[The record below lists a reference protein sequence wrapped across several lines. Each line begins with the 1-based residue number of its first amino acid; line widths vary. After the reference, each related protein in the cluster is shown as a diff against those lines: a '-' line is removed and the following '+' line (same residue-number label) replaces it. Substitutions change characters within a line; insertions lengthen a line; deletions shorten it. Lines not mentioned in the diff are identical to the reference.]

1 MQASGAGRITDIASN
16 AACWTR
22 GALPFAMI
30 VVLVEEGNVYPE
42 TNSRYLWYL
51 WRDDRAVQKPKRV
64 RQCRAQKQTDG
75 VDARGRRAKC
85 YL

>member
-22 GALPFAMI
+22 GALPFAMV

-42 TNSRYLWYL
+42 TNWRYLWYLWYL
-51 WRDDRAVQKPKRV
+51 WRDDRSVIERSRK
-64 RQCRAQKQTDG
+64 
-75 VDARGRRAKC
+75 
-85 YL
+85 